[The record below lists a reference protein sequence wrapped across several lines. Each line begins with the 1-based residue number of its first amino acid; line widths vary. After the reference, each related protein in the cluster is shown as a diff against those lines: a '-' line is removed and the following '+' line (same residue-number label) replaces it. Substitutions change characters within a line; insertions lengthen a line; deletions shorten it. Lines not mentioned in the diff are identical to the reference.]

1 MSVQILGADGRP
13 LPPSTQKMKYGALSG
28 SGRVPYDAAD
38 SFSDQMANWQ
48 PALWSPDNEINIYRD
63 RIVSRMRDLAR
74 NDGWASGTITRV
86 LDNAVGA
93 NYRPIFKPDYRMLRL
108 ITGNKAFDAT
118 WADEYG
124 KVIEAHWRSWANDPG
139 RYCDVERKQT
149 VSQMLRLGFRH
160 KLLDGDSLL
169 ILQYRRDRLGPG
181 RGQYATTVQVVDPD
195 RLSNPQ
201 QNFDM
206 PNIRGGVE
214 IDADGAPVA
223 YHIREAHIGDWW
235 SGAKTM
241 TWQRIPRETSWGR
254 PIVIHDF
261 DMERGSQH
269 RGVGILAPIVQR
281 LKMLIKYDE
290 SELEAAILN
299 AIFGAYVESPYDAQM
314 VSSALGDTGFGGDE
328 LSAYQTQ
335 RTEYYQD
342 KRLNLQ
348 NGARIPHLFPNEKIV
363 TLDAARP
370 TSNFDGFESAVL
382 RNIAAATGLSTQQ
395 VTQDWSDVNY
405 SSARAAMLEAWK
417 TLTRRRDDFATGT
430 AQPVASA
437 FVEEIHSIESLPLP
451 SGAPDFLEAK
461 AAYCRARWMGPG
473 RGWVDPVAEKKGAIL
488 GLDAGLSTLEMEVA
502 ENAGEDWEET
512 LANIHKITI
521 TYGFLYP
528 SCIYVFFMR
537 DILNSI
543 YIVLCI
549 NRKVL
554 GLGLGLHKKTGNY

>member
-1 MSVQILGADGRP
+1 MMSVQILGADGRP

-86 LDNAVGA
+86 LDNAIGA

-160 KLLDGDSLL
+160 KLLDGDALL
-169 ILQYRRDRLGPG
+169 VLQYRTDRLGPG
-181 RGQYATTVQVVDPD
+181 RGQYATTLQIVDPD

-206 PNIRGGVE
+206 PNVRGGVE

-261 DMERGSQH
+261 DMERGAQH
-269 RGVGILAPIVQR
+269 RGMGILAPIVQR

-299 AIFGAYVESPYDAQM
+299 AIFGAYIESPYDAQM
-314 VSSALGDTGFGGDE
+314 VSSALGDTGGGFSDGEE

-363 TLDAARP
+363 TLSAARP

-417 TLTRRRDDFATGT
+417 TLTRRRDDYATGT

-451 SGAPDFLEAK
+451 AGAPDFLDAK

-473 RGWVDPVAEKKGAIL
+473 RGWIDPVAEKKGSIL
-488 GLDAGLSTLEMEVA
+488 GMNAGLSTLEMEAA
-502 ENAGEDWEET
+502 ENAGEDWEEMLDQRAREIDAFKERGIPLPEWAEAT
-512 LANIHKITI
+512 PAIQPINNSEAN
-521 TYGFLYP
+521 
-528 SCIYVFFMR
+528 
-537 DILNSI
+537 
-543 YIVLCI
+543 
-549 NRKVL
+549 
-554 GLGLGLHKKTGNY
+554 

>member
-86 LDNAVGA
+86 LDNAIGA

-160 KLLDGDSLL
+160 KLLDGDALL
-169 ILQYRRDRLGPG
+169 VLQYRTDRLGPG
-181 RGQYATTVQVVDPD
+181 RGQYATTLQIVDPD

-206 PNIRGGVE
+206 PNVRGGVE

-261 DMERGSQH
+261 DMDRGAQH
-269 RGVGILAPIVQR
+269 RGMGILAPIVQR

-299 AIFGAYVESPYDAQM
+299 AIFGAYIESPYDAQM
-314 VSSALGDTGFGGDE
+314 VSSALGDTGGGFSDGEE

-363 TLDAARP
+363 TLSAARP

-417 TLTRRRDDFATGT
+417 TLTRRRDDYAIGT

-451 SGAPDFLEAK
+451 AGAPDFLDAK

-473 RGWVDPVAEKKGAIL
+473 RGWIDPVAEKKGSIL
-488 GLDAGLSTLEMEVA
+488 GMNAGLSTLEMEAA
-502 ENAGEDWEET
+502 ENAGEDWEEMLDQRAREIDAFKERGIPLPEWAEAT
-512 LANIHKITI
+512 PAIQPINNSEAN
-521 TYGFLYP
+521 
-528 SCIYVFFMR
+528 
-537 DILNSI
+537 
-543 YIVLCI
+543 
-549 NRKVL
+549 
-554 GLGLGLHKKTGNY
+554 

>member
-1 MSVQILGADGRP
+1 MMSVQILGADGRP

-314 VSSALGDTGFGGDE
+314 VSSALGDTGFGDGDE

-502 ENAGEDWEET
+502 ENAGEDWEEVMDQRKREIDAC
-512 LANIHKITI
+512 LERGLPLPSWAQADQFASETI
-521 TYGFLYP
+521 KDP
-528 SCIYVFFMR
+528 EE
-537 DILNSI
+537 
-543 YIVLCI
+543 
-549 NRKVL
+549 K
-554 GLGLGLHKKTGNY
+554 

>member
-314 VSSALGDTGFGGDE
+314 VSSALGDTGFGDGDE

-502 ENAGEDWEET
+502 ENAGEDWEEVMDQRKREIDAC
-512 LANIHKITI
+512 LERGLPLPSWAQADQFASETI
-521 TYGFLYP
+521 KDP
-528 SCIYVFFMR
+528 EE
-537 DILNSI
+537 
-543 YIVLCI
+543 
-549 NRKVL
+549 K
-554 GLGLGLHKKTGNY
+554 

>member
-74 NDGWASGTITRV
+74 NDGWAAGTITRV

-108 ITGNKAFDAT
+108 VTGNKAFDAT

-169 ILQYRRDRLGPG
+169 VLQYRRDRLGPG

-206 PNIRGGVE
+206 PNVRGGVE
-214 IDADGAPVA
+214 IDADGAPIA

-261 DMERGSQH
+261 DMERGAQH

-314 VSSALGDTGFGGDE
+314 VSSALGDTGFGDGEE

-335 RTEYYQD
+335 RSEYYQD

-395 VTQDWSDVNY
+395 VTQDWSNVNY

-430 AQPVASA
+430 AQPVAAA

-502 ENAGEDWEET
+502 ENAGEDWEEVMDQRKREIDAC
-512 LANIHKITI
+512 LERGLPLPSWAQADQFASETI
-521 TYGFLYP
+521 KDP
-528 SCIYVFFMR
+528 EE
-537 DILNSI
+537 
-543 YIVLCI
+543 
-549 NRKVL
+549 K
-554 GLGLGLHKKTGNY
+554 

>member
-1 MSVQILGADGRP
+1 MSVKILGPNGEP
-13 LPPSTQKMKYGALSG
+13 LPPSNTKLKFNSLSG
-28 SGRVPYDAAD
+28 SSRIPYDAAD
-38 SFSDQMANWQ
+38 SSSDQLANWQ
-48 PALWSPDNEINIYRD
+48 PALGSPDNEINIYRD

-86 LDNAVGA
+86 LDNAIGA
-93 NYRPIFKPDYRMLRL
+93 NYRPIFKPDYRMLKL
-108 ITGNKAFDAT
+108 LTGNNAFDAT

-139 RYCDVERKQT
+139 LYCDVERKQT

-160 KLLDGDSLL
+160 KLLDGDALA
-169 ILQYRRDRLGPG
+169 ILQYRTDRLGPG
-181 RGQYATTVQVVDPD
+181 RGRYATTVQIIDPD

-206 PNIRGGVE
+206 QNLRGGVE
-214 IDADGAPVA
+214 IDSDGAPVA
-223 YHIREAHIGDWW
+223 YHIREAHMGDWW

-241 TWQRIPRETSWGR
+241 TWQRVQRETAWGR
-254 PIVIHDF
+254 PMVVHDF
-261 DMERGSQH
+261 DHERGAQH
-269 RGVGILAPIVQR
+269 RGIGILAPIVQR
-281 LKMLIKYDE
+281 LKMLIKYDQ

-299 AIFGAYVESPYDAQM
+299 AIFGAYIESPYDSQM
-314 VSSALGDTGFGGDE
+314 VASALGDTVDSSGDE

-335 RTEYYQD
+335 RAEYYED

-363 TLDAARP
+363 TISATRP

-417 TLTRRRDDFATGT
+417 TLTRRRDDFAVGF
-430 AQPVASA
+430 AQPIASA
-437 FVEEIHSIESLPLP
+437 FVEEIHDIEKLPLP
-451 SGAPDFLEAK
+451 NNAPDFLDAK

-488 GLDAGLSTLEMEVA
+488 GMNAGLSTLEMEAA
-502 ENAGEDWEET
+502 ENAGEDWEEMLDQRAREIEAFKERGIPLPEWAEPT
-512 LANIHKITI
+512 PQQQN
-521 TYGFLYP
+521 
-528 SCIYVFFMR
+528 
-537 DILNSI
+537 
-543 YIVLCI
+543 
-549 NRKVL
+549 NR
-554 GLGLGLHKKTGNY
+554 GSGE

>member
-1 MSVQILGADGRP
+1 
-13 LPPSTQKMKYGALSG
+13 MKYGALSG

-169 ILQYRRDRLGPG
+169 VLQYRRDRLGPG

-269 RGVGILAPIVQR
+269 RGIGILAPIVQR

-314 VSSALGDTGFGGDE
+314 VSSALGDTGFGDGDE

-502 ENAGEDWEET
+502 ENAGEDWEEVMDQRKREIDAC
-512 LANIHKITI
+512 LERGLPLPSWAQADQFASETI
-521 TYGFLYP
+521 KDP
-528 SCIYVFFMR
+528 EE
-537 DILNSI
+537 
-543 YIVLCI
+543 
-549 NRKVL
+549 K
-554 GLGLGLHKKTGNY
+554 

>member
-1 MSVQILGADGRP
+1 MMSVQILGADGRP

-314 VSSALGDTGFGGDE
+314 VSSALGDTGFGDGNE

-502 ENAGEDWEET
+502 ENAGEDWEEVMDQRKREIDAC
-512 LANIHKITI
+512 LERGLPLPSWAQADQFASETI
-521 TYGFLYP
+521 KDP
-528 SCIYVFFMR
+528 EE
-537 DILNSI
+537 
-543 YIVLCI
+543 
-549 NRKVL
+549 K
-554 GLGLGLHKKTGNY
+554 

>member
-1 MSVQILGADGRP
+1 MGVQILGADGRP
-13 LPPSTQKMKYGALSG
+13 LPPSTQKMKFGALSG

-169 ILQYRRDRLGPG
+169 VLQYRRDRLGPG

-206 PNIRGGVE
+206 PYVRGGVE

-261 DMERGSQH
+261 DMERGAQH
-269 RGVGILAPIVQR
+269 RGMGILAPIVQR

-314 VSSALGDTGFGGDE
+314 VSSALGDTGLGDGDE
-328 LSAYQTQ
+328 LSAYQAQ

-502 ENAGEDWEET
+502 ENAGEDWEEVMDQRKREIDAC
-512 LANIHKITI
+512 LERGLPLPSWAQADQFASETI
-521 TYGFLYP
+521 KDP
-528 SCIYVFFMR
+528 EE
-537 DILNSI
+537 
-543 YIVLCI
+543 
-549 NRKVL
+549 K
-554 GLGLGLHKKTGNY
+554 